1 MRQLKY
7 WNRKCCMCWLCQ
19 SLVATGL
26 IALAGSYWLNS
37 VSTKRFDKIRDI
49 CQNGT
54 INRLKR
60 EILFLEFNAVVR
72 GQFLR
77 MSSTKFS

>member
-1 MRQLKY
+1 
-7 WNRKCCMCWLCQ
+7 MCWLCQ
-19 SLVATGL
+19 NAIEPV
-26 IALAGSYWLNS
+26 AGSYWLNS